1 MTRILCLTL
10 AVLMICAT
18 VGCVTTQT
26 QTPTDDPA
34 TETPSDDTGT
44 EQTEPSATTD
54 NLLLNE
60 KATANNDIL
69 PRGIDKN
76 HEWVTELKD
85 QTIVLYYCTQN
96 DAFSY
101 KNGAV
106 SETGWLKGLQSE
118 YGITIHALRKSEKA
132 SLAAQRVALLSGKQ
146 LDLLSFTPSQLPYA
160 PSMTADAT
168 ALLEGQ
174 SSNVNDFLNQTILTY
189 ADNGKRFFSPAG
201 VARNLW
207 YVKQESTSPLSMSE
221 SQLWDWIAFSNF
233 VKQCTVT
240 EGDKVKVYGYEAQD
254 FTDFFAAMGTP
265 VITYD
270 NGAFSAALSSAADT
284 LADLQ
289 KLNAGNGYYY
299 NGQSKENQPTLVDGT
314 LVMRYGQT
322 PFTTVSDKYPEI
334 EWAPLPNA
342 ERYQGTGLVSAC
354 APILALPKDGPQNKA
369 ALCAAL
375 LWTARAADANHDQLR
390 FTYGVNFENWTKYY
404 TATNKQMQIVIG
416 ADDDI
421 TASLR
426 RLAGSDPSE
435 EDDYDTLTNTLE
447 TYCINANERL

>member
-1 MTRILCLTL
+1 MKRFLCSLLALGILCT
-10 AVLMICAT
+10 A

-26 QTPTDDPA
+26 NPPTDDPSA
-34 TETPSDDTGT
+34 ETPATDTGT

-60 KATANNDIL
+60 KATANNETL
-69 PRGIDKN
+69 PRGVDKN
-76 HEWVTELKD
+76 HEWITELKD
-85 QTIVLYYCTQN
+85 QSIVLYYCTEN
-96 DAFSY
+96 DFFSY
-101 KNGAV
+101 NNGAV
-106 SETGWLKGLQSE
+106 SENGWLKALQKE
-118 YGITIHALRKSEKA
+118 YDITIHALRKSSKT
-132 SLAAQRVALLSGKQ
+132 SLAAQRIALLSGKQ

-160 PSMTADAT
+160 LNMTADAT

-174 SSNVNDFLNQTILTY
+174 SSNVDDFLNQTILTY
-189 ADNGKRFFSPAG
+189 GDAGKRFFSPAG

-207 YVKQESTSPLSMSE
+207 YVKQETTSPLSLSE

-233 VKQCTVT
+233 VKDCTVT
-240 EGDKVKVYGYEAQD
+240 DGDKVKVYGYEAQD

-265 VITYD
+265 IITYD
-270 NGAFSAALSSAADT
+270 NSAFSATLSGAAAT

-289 KLNAGNGYYY
+289 KLNAGSGCYY
-299 NGQSKENQPTLVDGT
+299 NGQSKENQPTLSGGT

-322 PFTTVSDKYPEI
+322 PFTTTADSYPQI

-342 ERYQGTGLVSAC
+342 ERYQGSGVVSAC
-354 APILALPKDGPQNKA
+354 APILALPKDGPQNKV

-375 LWTARAADANHDQLR
+375 LWAARAADANHDQLR
-390 FTYGVNFENWTKYY
+390 FSYGLSFENWTKYY

-416 ADDDI
+416 ADEDI

-435 EDDYDTLTNTLE
+435 EEDLDTLTQTLNA
-447 TYCINANERL
+447 YCINANERL